1 MLAKSAVAALAKKHA
16 SAAPEQEAAIT
27 PATTALG
34 QLTRVRPNHTKSLAC
49 RIVVA

>member
-1 MLAKSAVAALAKKHA
+1 MLAKNAVAALAKKPA
-16 SAAPEQEAAIT
+16 SATPGQKAAIA

-34 QLTRVRPNHTKSLAC
+34 QLTKVRPNHTKSLAC